1 MTENTNK
8 TGEFRD
14 VITKEFAD
22 AFLAAQRKSQ
32 ACYRK
37 EAEGG
42 KSGDNKKVK
51 FASSEKVISDV
62 RAALHANGLTLSFG
76 QDEMVCVRHPTKRV
90 IKGDVITEDG
100 GDTVLVR
107 CWAEVAGHG
116 GCKRVYGWADS
127 FGSYMAGAI
136 NRHQSNVGTFTYMN
150 RYLAANLMGATTGDR
165 DIEEINAAQI
175 VGTDKAEERRDAYVP
190 PTTTTADLHDRI
202 TESALNAKQIN
213 SAWNMMKRFLTER
226 DGSPEERKVA
236 DFFVQH
242 YNPDTRG
249 DIAPKKEYVEQVRA
263 IATKYKLMPK
273 KGSGGDGE

>member
-1 MTENTNK
+1 MSENTTTK
-8 TGEFRD
+8 PSEFRD
-14 VITKEFAD
+14 VSTPEFEKN
-22 AFLAAQRKSQ
+22 FLAAQKASQ

-37 EAEGG
+37 EATGG
-42 KSGDNKKVK
+42 GAGDNKVK
-51 FASSEKVISDV
+51 YASSEKVISDV
-62 RAALHANGLTLSFG
+62 RAALHKHGLTLSFG
-76 QDEMVCVRHPTKRV
+76 QDEMVCVRHPTKRT
-90 IKGDVITEDG
+90 IKNDVISEDG

-150 RYLAANLMGATTGDR
+150 RYLAANIMGATTGDR
-165 DIEEINAAQI
+165 DVEEVEAVQI
-175 VGTDKAEERRDAYVP
+175 VGSNKAEERRDAYVP

-213 SAWNMMKRFLTER
+213 SAWNMMKRFLAEK
-226 DGSPEERKVA
+226 DGSPEEREVA
-236 DFFVQH
+236 DFFVRH

-249 DIAPKKEYVEQVRA
+249 DIAPKEAYVEQVRA

-273 KGSGGDGE
+273 KGNGGDGE